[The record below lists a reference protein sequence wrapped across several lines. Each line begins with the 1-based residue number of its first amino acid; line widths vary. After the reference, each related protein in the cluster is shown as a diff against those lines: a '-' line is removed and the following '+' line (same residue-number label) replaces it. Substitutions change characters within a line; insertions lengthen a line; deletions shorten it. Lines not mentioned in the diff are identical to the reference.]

1 VWIIQRKIG
10 RLSNVISQY
19 EEAELFS
26 IAEAVQSHLATATE
40 SNAPNLRYSII
51 LGELQREAR
60 RVIAPSSQTNSSGD
74 PGTSSSSGPLTDP
87 ASAAE
92 RPLPLGSDWDLG
104 SMDFPLDP
112 NLWMQLDSFP
122 FSMYTRSPH
131 TSALRRKNADSLVAN
146 NHFNQDDYDFPT
158 NPNHGAAM

>member
-10 RLSNVISQY
+10 RLSDVLSQH

-26 IAEAVQSHLATATE
+26 IAEAVQSYLATATE
-40 SNAPNLRYSII
+40 SNAPNLRYGII

-60 RVIAPSSQTNSSGD
+60 RVIAPSSQKNSSGD
-74 PGTSSSSGPLTDP
+74 PGTSSSSGPPTDP

-92 RPLPLGSDWDLG
+92 QPLPLGADWDLG
-104 SMDFPLDP
+104 SMDFPLDT

-122 FSMYTRSPH
+122 FSMCT
-131 TSALRRKNADSLVAN
+131 
-146 NHFNQDDYDFPT
+146 
-158 NPNHGAAM
+158 